1 VGISPKS
8 NRIAWIVFLLGVQG
22 AFMLCAAFQAKA
34 WIIATVGFCMLL
46 IDPFISACDA
56 QIWHSK
62 VPADIQGRV
71 FAVRHMIVIASN
83 PIGAA
88 TAGILID
95 NFFEPMMTETGY
107 LASSFGALIGTGKGR
122 GISVLF
128 ILLGFFQMSS
138 AAIAY
143 LNPRLRHLEKE
154 IPDVV
159 QDQEV
164 KKDN

>member
-1 VGISPKS
+1 
-8 NRIAWIVFLLGVQG
+8 
-22 AFMLCAAFQAKA
+22 MLCASFQAKS
-34 WIIATVGFCMLL
+34 WIIATVGFFMLIL
-46 IDPFISACDA
+46 DPFISACDT

-71 FAVRHMIVIASN
+71 FAIRHMIVIASN

-95 NFFEPMMTETGY
+95 SFFEPMMTETGY
-107 LASSFGALIGTGKGR
+107 LASTFGAVIGTGKGR

-128 ILLGFFQMSS
+128 ILLGFFQMGC

-143 LNPRLRHLEKE
+143 LNPRLRNLEKE
-154 IPDVV
+154 IPDAQ
-159 QDQEV
+159 QDEI
-164 KKDN
+164 KKDL